1 MNGEQDPILPQ
12 LAVANPLVM
21 LLEQL
26 TAQAKAGGISS
37 IAVIHIGPRGEL
49 TTLYG
54 GAQRGD
60 LYVGSALLQ
69 KRLLGDIEAPQQGP
83 KLVRATAFG

>member
-1 MNGEQDPILPQ
+1 MNGEQGPILPQ

-26 TAQAKAGGISS
+26 LAQARAGGISS
-37 IAVIHIGPRGEL
+37 IAVIHISPQGAI
-49 TTLYG
+49 TTLYSSG
-54 GAQRGD
+54 QRGD
-60 LYVGSALLQ
+60 LYVGSAILQ
-69 KRLLGDIEAPQQGP
+69 QRLLSDIQAPQQGP